1 MRKVDERREKALEV
15 SESTAVGSNG
25 ARVRE
30 KADGKDPCWP
40 VGWLENL
47 HLG

>member
-25 ARVRE
+25 AGVRE
-30 KADGKDPCWP
+30 KADG
-40 VGWLENL
+40 ENRCLL
-47 HLG
+47 HS